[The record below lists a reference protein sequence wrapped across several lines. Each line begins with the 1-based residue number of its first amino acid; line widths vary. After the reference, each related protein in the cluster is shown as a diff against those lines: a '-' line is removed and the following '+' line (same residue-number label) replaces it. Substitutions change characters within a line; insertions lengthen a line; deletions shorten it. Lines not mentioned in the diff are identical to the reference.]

1 LLRHERET
9 TYNNSNPTTKRRR
22 RRRSEIF
29 NITHSTNKGRAERE
43 KRGEKRNPMCELL
56 KVMVVRIEK
65 SYVYP
70 QKSHIGKTR
79 YYVVHGDWDRVFFNI
94 NTVVISSLFLVG
106 RKRER
111 EKGGG
116 EGDFK

>member
-1 LLRHERET
+1 
-9 TYNNSNPTTKRRR
+9 
-22 RRRSEIF
+22 
-29 NITHSTNKGRAERE
+29 
-43 KRGEKRNPMCELL
+43 MCELL

-79 YYVVHGDWDRVFFNI
+79 YYVVHGDWDRVFFYI
-94 NTVVISSLFLVG
+94 NSVVTSSLFLVG

-111 EKGGG
+111 EKGGETSNNVDG
-116 EGDFK
+116 PREVEKGKKEKQKGNKTKSRC